1 MACCRR
7 GAELDCAIALDHM
20 ILAATNEGLG
30 TCWVGWIERDVIHGI
45 LGIPPEVE
53 VPVIVPVGYAAENP
67 RQKPRKV
74 LDELV
79 GDDVF
84 RRF

>member
-1 MACCRR
+1 
-7 GAELDCAIALDHM
+7 
-20 ILAATNEGLG
+20 
-30 TCWVGWIERDVIHGI
+30 
-45 LGIPPEVE
+45 
-53 VPVIVPVGYAAENP
+53 VIVPVGYAAENP

-84 RRF
+84 RQF